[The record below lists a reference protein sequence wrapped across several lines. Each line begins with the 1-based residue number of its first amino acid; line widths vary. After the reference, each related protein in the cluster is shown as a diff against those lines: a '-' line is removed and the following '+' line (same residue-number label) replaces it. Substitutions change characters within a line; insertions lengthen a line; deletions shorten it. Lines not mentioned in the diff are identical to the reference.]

1 MHISICGDRE
11 NLTRYAIFQPE
22 TATNLLFH
30 TRAIAARVD
39 PAVPSQGFDNRFHNA
54 FEIG

>member
-39 PAVPSQGFDNRFHNA
+39 PAVPSQGFDNRFHNV